1 MVVALTLIGISPAAV
16 LVIAVAIFLV
26 WSVVR
31 KREE

>member
-1 MVVALTLIGISPAAV
+1 MVVALIEISPAAI